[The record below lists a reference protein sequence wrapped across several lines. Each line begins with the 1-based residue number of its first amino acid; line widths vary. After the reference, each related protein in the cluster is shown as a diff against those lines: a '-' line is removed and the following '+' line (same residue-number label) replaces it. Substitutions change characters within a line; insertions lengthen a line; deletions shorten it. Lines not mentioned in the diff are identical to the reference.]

1 MRKLLVQSMEQYR
14 QILGLIE
21 EIATLELDRPE
32 EVGQMTDRLLRLQE
46 EAAATDRLIQES
58 LAGSEPPFTLYPL
71 MQERMEV
78 MSEIVRRNGLLSP
91 RIEAKMASTL
101 AELNEIRTGMT
112 AMAGYRPAP
121 CEKGKRL
128 QDAY

>member
-1 MRKLLVQSMEQYR
+1 MRKLLVDSLEQY
-14 QILGLIE
+14 QEILGLIDE
-21 EIATLELDRPE
+21 FAALELDRPE
-32 EVGQMTDRLLRLQE
+32 DVLQMNARLNRLQE
-46 EAAATDRLIQES
+46 EAAATDRLIEEA
-58 LAGSEPPFTLYPL
+58 LAASGLVFTLRPL
-71 MQERMEV
+71 MQERVEV

-121 CEKGKRL
+121 DEKGKRL